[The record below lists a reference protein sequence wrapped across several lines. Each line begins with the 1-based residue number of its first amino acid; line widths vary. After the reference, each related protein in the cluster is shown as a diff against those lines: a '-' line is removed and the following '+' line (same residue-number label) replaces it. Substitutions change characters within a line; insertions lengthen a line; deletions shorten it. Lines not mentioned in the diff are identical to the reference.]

1 MTGAGAM
8 KTGGG
13 GTKITGAGTAMTGSG
28 KPKPMLKKKF
38 VFAIDVVGTRKRRN
52 RIANKK
58 NLFISNASKGDN
70 CIDIN

>member
-13 GTKITGAGTAMTGSG
+13 VTKITGAGTAMTGSG

-38 VFAIDVVGTRKRRN
+38 VFAIDVVGTRKSRN

-58 NLFISNASKGDN
+58 NLVILHSSR
-70 CIDIN
+70 